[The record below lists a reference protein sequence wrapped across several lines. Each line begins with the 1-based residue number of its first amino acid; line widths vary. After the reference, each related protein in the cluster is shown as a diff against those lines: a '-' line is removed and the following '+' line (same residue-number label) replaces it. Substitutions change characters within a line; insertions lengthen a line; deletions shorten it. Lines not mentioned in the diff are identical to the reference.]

1 MTPQPATKNR
11 PKHTAAGSHAAA
23 TNPRLKW
30 EMDGNGISPM
40 GVIKFNLWNSEHS
53 YKKNNSIGES
63 SMVL

>member
-1 MTPQPATKNR
+1 MTPQPATKNP

-40 GVIKFNLWNSEHS
+40 GVIKFNLW
-53 YKKNNSIGES
+53 
-63 SMVL
+63 